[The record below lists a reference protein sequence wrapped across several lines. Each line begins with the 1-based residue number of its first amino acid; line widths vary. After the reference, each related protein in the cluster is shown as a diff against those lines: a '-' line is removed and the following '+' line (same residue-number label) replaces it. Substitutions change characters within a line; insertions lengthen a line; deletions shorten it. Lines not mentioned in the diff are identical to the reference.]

1 MPDRGQLIERH
12 LSASERAEEQAV
24 RSVAAAYRQA
34 RAELVARL
42 IEQWPGSVSTPAEAT
57 QALRNLALIQQ
68 IDTRLAQLENEV
80 GVILRDVVTVAGER
94 AIQQIEREIALLPPS
109 IRPAV
114 QSFAAIN
121 VRMIEQF
128 LPVALDSARLGT
140 RALSLQLA
148 RELQMGLIQGQSFPE
163 LIRRVMAATP
173 TGQGPAVWRNGEV
186 SAELAVR
193 RTVITAENAAKH
205 AVLLEVRE
213 SVPEVQKQAVSAL
226 GRNTTNCCLRV
237 HGQIQ
242 PVDEPFELTGTPR
255 FADRMM
261 YPAFHW
267 RCRTT
272 VSMYHPSFE
281 HSGLTT
287 ANMRAAAQAELARRR

>member
-1 MPDRGQLIERH
+1 MPDRGVLLERH
-12 LSASERAEEQAV
+12 LSASERAEERAA
-24 RSVAAAYRQA
+24 RRVAAAYRQA
-34 RAELVARL
+34 RAELVTRL
-42 IEQWPGSVSTPAEAT
+42 VEQWPGSVSTPADAT
-57 QALRNLALIQQ
+57 QTLRSLALIQQ
-68 IDTRLAQLENEV
+68 IDTRLVQLEAEV
-80 GVILRDVVTVAGER
+80 DGILRDVVTVAGER
-94 AIQQIEREIALLPPS
+94 AIQQIERELALLPAS
-109 IRPAV
+109 IRPANI
-114 QSFAAIN
+114 QAFAAIN
-121 VRMIEQF
+121 VRMVEQF

-148 RELQMGLIQGQSFPE
+148 RELQMGLMQGQSFDD

-193 RTVITAENAAKH
+193 RTVITAENAAKQ

-213 SVPEVQKQAVSAL
+213 SVPEVQKQAVSAM

-281 HSGLTT
+281 RSGMTT
-287 ANMRAAAQAELARRR
+287 ANMRAAAQAELARR